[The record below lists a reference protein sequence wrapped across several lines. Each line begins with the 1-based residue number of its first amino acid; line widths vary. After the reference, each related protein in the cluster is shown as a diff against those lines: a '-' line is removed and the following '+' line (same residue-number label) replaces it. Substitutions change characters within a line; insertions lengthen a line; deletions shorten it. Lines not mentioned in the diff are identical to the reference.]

1 MSLRCWLPLFLSRP
15 FSSWRSGGSFEVLPW
30 GDAAELNEEEGGG
43 GGGGIL
49 SRIVLSAAERRHRF
63 SLLQETARGGG
74 GGFTQSHAEISQP
87 AGQWMRGEGGGGV
100 RGGGEEGGG
109 VQASQVFADVK
120 S

>member
-1 MSLRCWLPLFLSRP
+1 MRKK
-15 FSSWRSGGSFEVLPW
+15 
-30 GDAAELNEEEGGG
+30 EEE
-43 GGGGIL
+43 GGIL

-87 AGQWMRGEGGGGV
+87 AGQWMRGEGGGEV
-100 RGGGEEGGG
+100 RRGGRRGGM
-109 VQASQVFADVK
+109 QASQVFADVK